1 MLTISIFF
9 SLSDLTFGLWDLEN
23 SLPEELMGASGLD
36 PSDIPT
42 QTSTQQNL
50 MNGTSENVS
59 VESNSVAST
68 TIQRHQQL
76 SQLLQTKPNVAHS
89 IIPTSSSHG
98 GISATQRIPS
108 PNVSLA
114 SITAVKSPHA
124 NNSNITL
131 HKPGTPVSSSAHISV
146 ADGSSNSIV
155 NSLSNTSGTLGMNS
169 NMLLM
174 QSKVN
179 TICSQGNPVSLPTS
193 VAGSVSSVQHHSL
206 IPTIQSQQVNQ
217 QTNASLINGSH
228 IPLGSSSSI
237 SINRGGNS
245 SVSSTASHS
254 TVISPHSS
262 HHNILEYHSLNT
274 QGATLKV
281 RLFIYSI
288 ILL

>member
-1 MLTISIFF
+1 
-9 SLSDLTFGLWDLEN
+9 
-23 SLPEELMGASGLD
+23 MGASGLD

-50 MNGTSENVS
+50 MNGTSESVS

-89 IIPTSSSHG
+89 IIPTSSSHS

-124 NNSNITL
+124 NNLTSSNITL

-146 ADGSSNSIV
+146 ADGSSSITNISNSIV

-281 RLFIYSI
+281 RLFICSTTFLELCW
-288 ILL
+288 LLHFNNFLYL